1 MSSRRSRFQ
10 ISVEVLSAIADGE
23 HKPTKIM
30 YACNLSWNS
39 TKSTLSVLE
48 SKGYIDELSEDLKRK
63 RYCVTA
69 KGREIISYCNGLHAL
84 VQV

>member
-10 ISVEVLSAIADGE
+10 ISVEVLTAIAEGE

-39 TKSTLSVLE
+39 TKNTLSVLE
-48 SKGYIDELSEDLKRK
+48 SKGYIDDLSNGLKR
-63 RYCVTA
+63 RHYCVTA
-69 KGREIISYCNGLHAL
+69 KGREVIHYSNGIHAL
-84 VQV
+84 VQI